1 MITDIGYTKK
11 KCASIAALNIG
22 KQHFNSLTHA
32 ISVSKVSVSPQFVG
46 LDPQLLPVPV
56 LHPLHVHQVFSFPRL
71 QGLIEAKIKTG
82 KFKHMYQTRR
92 CSTRKFPHR
101 VRSTGSSPA
110 KSSICRNQHSAATHL
125 LYSINENTFG
135 GVEISPF
142 QDDARH
148 LNLQPE
154 LFQGSKIACNS
165 GEGSDGR

>member
-1 MITDIGYTKK
+1 MITDIRYTKK
-11 KCASIAALNIG
+11 KCVAALNIG

-56 LHPLHVHQVFSFPRL
+56 LHPLHVHQVFGFPRL
-71 QGLIEAKIKTG
+71 QGVIEVKIKTG
-82 KFKHMYQTRR
+82 KFKHMYQTRH

-110 KSSICRNQHSAATHL
+110 KSAIRRNQHSAATHL

-135 GVEISPF
+135 
-142 QDDARH
+142 
-148 LNLQPE
+148 E
-154 LFQGSKIACNS
+154 LKSHHSRTMLAI
-165 GEGSDGR
+165 